1 MTNNTFLQLMD
12 DEKTTML
19 SVEQR
24 EFVETHKQIV
34 SYGNLAGRYF
44 VELARKLKIM
54 RDGKLFKAAGFEDFG
69 AYVEEA
75 VGIKM
80 RQAYNY
86 IKVAEKYTDKYL
98 EENAELGITKLTLLA
113 QVTEAEREEIEEKLD
128 LGGSTARDVEEAVK
142 EAIRE
147 RDEKQKQLDI
157 FAEENESL
165 KAELAG
171 REIGQDSLQKAYE
184 DKKAELAEVRKQ
196 ADDLKAKKS
205 DLEKKLKEAKEASK
219 EVKTIPDEE
228 SKKIAEEQKAR
239 ADELEQKFRETN
251 AQLAAIKEQKKTIA
265 TDDLLVFKVKFDDL
279 QRLGTDIGKALA
291 GMDEETA
298 IKCKNAINA
307 VLSGWKEEMGL

>member
-44 VELARKLKIM
+44 VELARKLKTM
-54 RDGKLFKAAGFEDFG
+54 RDGKMYKAAGFEDFG

-75 VGIKM
+75 VGLKT

-98 EENAELGITKLTLLA
+98 EDHADIGITKLTLLA
-113 QVTEAEREEIEEKLD
+113 QVTESEREEIEEKLN
-128 LGGSTARDVEEAVK
+128 LGESTAKDVEEAVR

-147 RDEKQKQLDI
+147 RDEKQKQLDL
-157 FAEENESL
+157 FAEENENL
-165 KAELAG
+165 KAELAERESG
-171 REIGQDSLQKAYE
+171 RDSLQKAYE
-184 DKKAELAEVRKQ
+184 EKKAELAEAKKQ

-205 DLEKKLKEAKEASK
+205 DLEKKLKETKEAAKEI
-219 EVKTIPDEE
+219 KTVPDEE
-228 SKKIAEEQKAR
+228 SKKIAEEQRVR
-239 ADELEQKFRETN
+239 AEELEKKLRETN
-251 AQLAAIKEQKKTIA
+251 ALLTAAKEQKKTIA
-265 TDDLLVFKVKFDDL
+265 SDELLVFKVKFEDL
-279 QRLGTDIGKALA
+279 QRLGDEIGKSLS
-291 GMDEETA
+291 GMDQETA
-298 IKCKNAINA
+298 SKCKNALNA
-307 VLSGWKEEMGL
+307 VLNSWKEDMGL